1 MYTYRIR
8 GKRGPF
14 KIILPDSFCSFLTP
28 PGMSG
33 SPPSFSD
40 YLYFYSFM
48 NRKIHAHFHWQP
60 ISIVR
65 YCSFS
70 FFREDYAETVIVL
83 FLIFRIGLFDNICP
97 YCLPVCPPAR
107 RHFSDPL
114 WGHFLFSGIT
124 NQVCRPFSRILRD
137 RKRHILLEVR
147 TGNNR
152 RSLCKPPRTEYASL
166 SLSHIFRIHL
176 RTAWLS
182 FSLGKGSAREIP
194 FFLWKNNKEEQA
206 ARTFWRSLNHAE
218 PWLSIGCEIFCR
230 QIVYFFCRFKSF
242 SCWLSSNCVVY
253 IKSTCFLYIVDC

>member
-114 WGHFLFSGIT
+114 WGHFLFPGLQIRSAVRSPASCEIGNGTYSWKFAPAISPVSLQAPKDGIRLPQSVT
-124 NQVCRPFSRILRD
+124 YLPYPSPHRMAF
-137 RKRHILLEVR
+137 LLFRE
-147 TGNNR
+147 G
-152 RSLCKPPRTEYASL
+152 LCPRNS
-166 SLSHIFRIHL
+166 I
-176 RTAWLS
+176 
-182 FSLGKGSAREIP
+182 FSLK
-194 FFLWKNNKEEQA
+194 K
-206 ARTFWRSLNHAE
+206 
-218 PWLSIGCEIFCR
+218 
-230 QIVYFFCRFKSF
+230 
-242 SCWLSSNCVVY
+242 
-253 IKSTCFLYIVDC
+253 

>member
-1 MYTYRIR
+1 MDILNGYFLKKKMTRQFGMYTYRIR

-83 FLIFRIGLFDNICP
+83 FLIFRIGLFNNICP
-97 YCLPVCPPAR
+97 YCLPVCPPA
-107 RHFSDPL
+107 
-114 WGHFLFSGIT
+114 T
-124 NQVCRPFSRILRD
+124 CR
-137 RKRHILLEVR
+137 
-147 TGNNR
+147 
-152 RSLCKPPRTEYASL
+152 
-166 SLSHIFRIHL
+166 
-176 RTAWLS
+176 
-182 FSLGKGSAREIP
+182 
-194 FFLWKNNKEEQA
+194 
-206 ARTFWRSLNHAE
+206 
-218 PWLSIGCEIFCR
+218 
-230 QIVYFFCRFKSF
+230 
-242 SCWLSSNCVVY
+242 
-253 IKSTCFLYIVDC
+253 

>member
-1 MYTYRIR
+1 MDILNGYFLKKKMTRQFGMYTYRIR

-14 KIILPDSFCSFLTP
+14 KIILPDSFCSFLTL

-83 FLIFRIGLFDNICP
+83 FLIFRIGLFNNICP

-147 TGNNR
+147 TGNIAGLFASPQGRNTPPSVCHISSVSISVPHGFP
-152 RSLCKPPRTEYASL
+152 SL
-166 SLSHIFRIHL
+166 
-176 RTAWLS
+176 
-182 FSLGKGSAREIP
+182 
-194 FFLWKNNKEEQA
+194 
-206 ARTFWRSLNHAE
+206 
-218 PWLSIGCEIFCR
+218 
-230 QIVYFFCRFKSF
+230 
-242 SCWLSSNCVVY
+242 
-253 IKSTCFLYIVDC
+253 

>member
-1 MYTYRIR
+1 MTRQFGMYTYRIR

-83 FLIFRIGLFDNICP
+83 FLIFRIGLIKSAVLSSGLSTGH
-97 YCLPVCPPAR
+97 LP
-107 RHFSDPL
+107 
-114 WGHFLFSGIT
+114 I
-124 NQVCRPFSRILRD
+124 
-137 RKRHILLEVR
+137 
-147 TGNNR
+147 
-152 RSLCKPPRTEYASL
+152 ASEGL
-166 SLSHIFRIHL
+166 SYKMAMPVPFRISPC
-176 RTAWLS
+176 LS
-182 FSLGKGSAREIP
+182 RPEIRCTSVSAI
-194 FFLWKNNKEEQA
+194 
-206 ARTFWRSLNHAE
+206 
-218 PWLSIGCEIFCR
+218 
-230 QIVYFFCRFKSF
+230 
-242 SCWLSSNCVVY
+242 
-253 IKSTCFLYIVDC
+253 

>member
-1 MYTYRIR
+1 MAIFLKKMTRQFGMYTYRIR

-28 PGMSG
+28 PAC
-33 SPPSFSD
+33 PVLHHHFRLPI
-40 YLYFYSFM
+40 FYSFM

-124 NQVCRPFSRILRD
+124 NQVFRPFSRILRD

-147 TGNNR
+147 TGNIAGLSASPQGRNTPPSVCHISSVSISVPHGFP
-152 RSLCKPPRTEYASL
+152 SL
-166 SLSHIFRIHL
+166 
-176 RTAWLS
+176 
-182 FSLGKGSAREIP
+182 
-194 FFLWKNNKEEQA
+194 
-206 ARTFWRSLNHAE
+206 
-218 PWLSIGCEIFCR
+218 
-230 QIVYFFCRFKSF
+230 
-242 SCWLSSNCVVY
+242 
-253 IKSTCFLYIVDC
+253 

>member
-107 RHFSDPL
+107 RHFSAPL

-147 TGNNR
+147 TGNIAGLFASPQGRNTPPSVCHISSVSISAPHGFP
-152 RSLCKPPRTEYASL
+152 SL
-166 SLSHIFRIHL
+166 
-176 RTAWLS
+176 
-182 FSLGKGSAREIP
+182 
-194 FFLWKNNKEEQA
+194 
-206 ARTFWRSLNHAE
+206 
-218 PWLSIGCEIFCR
+218 
-230 QIVYFFCRFKSF
+230 
-242 SCWLSSNCVVY
+242 
-253 IKSTCFLYIVDC
+253 

>member
-1 MYTYRIR
+1 MDILNGYFLKKMTRQFGMYTYRIR

-83 FLIFRIGLFDNICP
+83 FLIFRIGLFNNICP

-137 RKRHILLEVR
+137 RNGTYSWKFAPAISPVSLQAPQGRNTPPSVCHISSVSISVPH
-147 TGNNR
+147 GFP
-152 RSLCKPPRTEYASL
+152 SL
-166 SLSHIFRIHL
+166 
-176 RTAWLS
+176 
-182 FSLGKGSAREIP
+182 
-194 FFLWKNNKEEQA
+194 
-206 ARTFWRSLNHAE
+206 
-218 PWLSIGCEIFCR
+218 
-230 QIVYFFCRFKSF
+230 
-242 SCWLSSNCVVY
+242 
-253 IKSTCFLYIVDC
+253 

>member
-1 MYTYRIR
+1 MTRQFGMYTYRIR
-8 GKRGPF
+8 GKRGAF

-70 FFREDYAETVIVL
+70 FFWEDYAETVIVL

-147 TGNNR
+147 TGNIAGLFASPQGRNTPPSVCHISSVSISAPHGFP
-152 RSLCKPPRTEYASL
+152 SL
-166 SLSHIFRIHL
+166 
-176 RTAWLS
+176 
-182 FSLGKGSAREIP
+182 
-194 FFLWKNNKEEQA
+194 
-206 ARTFWRSLNHAE
+206 
-218 PWLSIGCEIFCR
+218 
-230 QIVYFFCRFKSF
+230 
-242 SCWLSSNCVVY
+242 
-253 IKSTCFLYIVDC
+253 

>member
-1 MYTYRIR
+1 MTRQFGMYTYRIR

-97 YCLPVCPPAR
+97 YCLPVCPPALLR
-107 RHFSDPL
+107 SALRTLSFFRDYK
-114 WGHFLFSGIT
+114 SGLPSVLPHLARSET
-124 NQVCRPFSRILRD
+124 AHTPGSSHRQY
-137 RKRHILLEVR
+137 
-147 TGNNR
+147 R

-194 FFLWKNNKEEQA
+194 FFL
-206 ARTFWRSLNHAE
+206 
-218 PWLSIGCEIFCR
+218 
-230 QIVYFFCRFKSF
+230 
-242 SCWLSSNCVVY
+242 
-253 IKSTCFLYIVDC
+253 

>member
-1 MYTYRIR
+1 MTRQFGMYTYRIR

-14 KIILPDSFCSFLTP
+14 KIILPASFCSFLTP

-97 YCLPVCPPAR
+97 YCLPVCPPTRPRPPATSPIR
-107 RHFSDPL
+107 SEDTFF
-114 WGHFLFSGIT
+114 FLGLQIRSAVRSPASCEIGNGTYSWKFAPAISPVSLQAPKDGIRLPRSVT
-124 NQVCRPFSRILRD
+124 YLPYPSPHHMAFLLSR
-137 RKRHILLEVR
+137 E
-147 TGNNR
+147 G
-152 RSLCKPPRTEYASL
+152 LCPRNS
-166 SLSHIFRIHL
+166 I
-176 RTAWLS
+176 
-182 FSLGKGSAREIP
+182 FSLK
-194 FFLWKNNKEEQA
+194 K
-206 ARTFWRSLNHAE
+206 
-218 PWLSIGCEIFCR
+218 
-230 QIVYFFCRFKSF
+230 
-242 SCWLSSNCVVY
+242 
-253 IKSTCFLYIVDC
+253 

>member
-1 MYTYRIR
+1 MTRQFGMYTYRIR

-83 FLIFRIGLFDNICP
+83 FLIFRIGLFNNICP
-97 YCLPVCPPAR
+97 YCLPVCPPLLRSALRTLSFFRDYKSGLPSVLPHLAR
-107 RHFSDPL
+107 SETAHTPGSSHR
-114 WGHFLFSGIT
+114 
-124 NQVCRPFSRILRD
+124 QY
-137 RKRHILLEVR
+137 
-147 TGNNR
+147 R

-194 FFLWKNNKEEQA
+194 FFL
-206 ARTFWRSLNHAE
+206 
-218 PWLSIGCEIFCR
+218 
-230 QIVYFFCRFKSF
+230 
-242 SCWLSSNCVVY
+242 
-253 IKSTCFLYIVDC
+253 